1 MFCLA
6 MASGMLI
13 WGHTILQSYLQGI
26 PFVIY
31 WGICFAFTIAS
42 IVIALLD
49 VRAMLRNI
57 KVERVT
63 LAKRAMRE
71 IQQAEQT
78 ENANGDEQDSRGE
91 KRHKTNECQES
102 AFTD

>member
-1 MFCLA
+1 MFCLG

-31 WGICFAFTIAS
+31 WGTCFAFTIAS

-57 KVERVT
+57 KVERMT
-63 LAKRAMRE
+63 LAKRTMRE
-71 IQQAEQT
+71 VQQAEQT
-78 ENANGDEQDSRGE
+78 ENADGDEQRSGGE
-91 KRHKTNECQES
+91 KTRQTNAPGIS
-102 AFTD
+102 IH